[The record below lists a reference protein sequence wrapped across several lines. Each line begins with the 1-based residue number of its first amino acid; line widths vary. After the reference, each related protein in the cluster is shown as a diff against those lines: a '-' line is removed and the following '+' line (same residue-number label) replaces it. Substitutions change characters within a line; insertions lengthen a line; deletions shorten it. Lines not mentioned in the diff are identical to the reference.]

1 MEPGS
6 AARSKCEPLL
16 SVFEG
21 SGVPTANEYLR
32 LDVDREKWGA
42 RGVPKT
48 LENAW

>member
-6 AARSKCEPLL
+6 AVRLKCEPLS

-21 SGVPTANEYLR
+21 SGVPGANEDLR
-32 LDVDREKWGA
+32 FGVDREKWGA

-48 LENAW
+48 LENA